1 MGAGMMPTCRY
12 GHGPLVD
19 QTSGPDMAWSL
30 VSVRKKVNDA
40 GHATIENG
48 PVAFVFRLLRC
59 PTCGYL
65 ELFDDES

>member
-1 MGAGMMPTCRY
+1 MMPTCRY

-19 QTSGPDMAWSL
+19 QAYEPDMAWSL
-30 VSVRKKVNDA
+30 NSVKKKTHDD
-40 GHATIENG
+40 GQYTIENG
-48 PVAFVFRLLRC
+48 PFAFVFRLFRC